1 MRLQEAIILA
11 GGLGTRLRSMV
22 EEQPKSM
29 APINGRPFLEYLLD
43 HLIAQG
49 INRCIFSVGYKA
61 THITDHFGDCY
72 RDCSIVY
79 AHEEEPLGT
88 GGAIQNALSLTS
100 SETVLITNGD
110 SLFRVP
116 IQEQFALH
124 QNKGADVTL
133 ALRPMTDFSRYG
145 TVELGADQRIL
156 AFKEKMPVT
165 AGLINGGVYIFQTNT
180 LAKVSG
186 LPTKF
191 SIERDLFEAQVDQL
205 RFFGF
210 IANDYFLDIGIPAD
224 FTKAQDEFKQFTPR
238 S

>member
-1 MRLQEAIILA
+1 M
-11 GGLGTRLRSMV
+11 
-22 EEQPKSM
+22 
-29 APINGRPFLEYLLD
+29 
-43 HLIAQG
+43 
-49 INRCIFSVGYKA
+49 
-61 THITDHFGDCY
+61 
-72 RDCSIVY
+72 
-79 AHEEEPLGT
+79 
-88 GGAIQNALSLTS
+88 
-100 SETVLITNGD
+100 
-110 SLFRVP
+110 P